1 MINESMNA
9 NGGGLISDLA
19 EVYSK
24 RLAERSDVEFLRK
37 FYAQTVYEDIQE
49 NWSWE
54 ELINEL
60 NNLDE
65 VEDLETTN
73 N

>member
-1 MINESMNA
+1 MNGK
-9 NGGGLISDLA
+9 GGASPSDLA
-19 EVYSK
+19 YTYAK
-24 RLAERSDVEFLRK
+24 RIAEKSDVEFLRR

-54 ELINEL
+54 DLINEV

-65 VEDLETTN
+65 VDG
-73 N
+73 